1 MFINDTLLKM
11 TTDLTTATLSNSAIR
26 VDAASGEQVAD
37 FMQKIYEKLVELND
51 NDSNQYI
58 WALAE
63 INSARAFVF
72 SAISLSYSFPDK
84 TFSLM

>member
-1 MFINDTLLKM
+1 MLQSPYRTLQRPSILKGESYCMFINDTLLKM

-51 NDSNQYI
+51 NDSN
-58 WALAE
+58 
-63 INSARAFVF
+63 
-72 SAISLSYSFPDK
+72 
-84 TFSLM
+84 